1 MKVEPNAFRK
11 FIYRFL
17 ILPRVIAFF
26 ALRIGESL
34 LPCWSQRNS
43 MKCIFSLLLFLFTL
57 ACAPVQ
63 EPSAVPTASDA
74 LDADIEMESAFQEA
88 QNTLDVFI
96 ERIATPH
103 PNRTYVAVK
112 VRFSPPDGPLQDIWV
127 DNVTY
132 LDGAFHGNMG
142 DDIPSLKLS
151 FGEEI
156 VIPTEDIVD
165 WMIVEDGKLIGGYTI
180 RFAYER
186 MSPEEKERFLEA
198 IDYSIED

>member
-1 MKVEPNAFRK
+1 MNVSPNRFQIFVHRLFAFVMC
-11 FIYRFL
+11 L
-17 ILPRVIAFF
+17 LTF
-26 ALRIGESL
+26 ACK
-34 LPCWSQRNS
+34 P
-43 MKCIFSLLLFLFTL
+43 
-57 ACAPVQ
+57 
-63 EPSAVPTASDA
+63 VPTPLPPPSPTSQPD
-74 LDADIEMESAFQEA
+74 LDAGMESAFQEA
-88 QNTLDVFI
+88 RDTLSLFI
-96 ERIATPH
+96 ERIAAPH
-103 PNRTYVAVK
+103 PNRTYIAVK
-112 VRFSPPDGPLQDIWV
+112 VRFSTPDGLSQDIWV

-132 LDGAFHGNMG
+132 TGETFRGKMG

-180 RFAYER
+180 RLAYER